1 MAAEPSDAGDCRGD
15 AHCGCLIAG
24 IIIPSPD
31 PPSRLS
37 IDGNDAM
44 RCPQCDAEIADDCV
58 FCPKC
63 GERLRGLGAESFA
76 ELRES
81 SSGPP
86 PDPSRNPPPG
96 VASRMTPAEPAVVR
110 AGADPSVRSKTPA
123 DAATLWEGRYS
134 LRGMI
139 DAIALAALASV
150 AGVAFAVGR
159 GWGRSGWLGLLC
171 VLAGLWAWLFLLY
184 LVRRLRHRYRL
195 TPETFFHQRGILI
208 KSTSPIE
215 IVRIDDIALNQTILE
230 RILNV
235 GTIRI
240 LSNDTTDPIL
250 VLKGIPDVQKAF
262 ATIDQARRAERRRRA
277 VRVDSV

>member
-1 MAAEPSDAGDCRGD
+1 
-15 AHCGCLIAG
+15 
-24 IIIPSPD
+24 
-31 PPSRLS
+31 
-37 IDGNDAM
+37 M
-44 RCPQCDAEIADDCV
+44 RCPQCDAEIGDDCV

-76 ELRES
+76 ELREVP
-81 SSGPP
+81 SGPP
-86 PDPSRNPPPG
+86 SPKTSNGPSPAAAPRTGPAERG
-96 VASRMTPAEPAVVR
+96 AVGGRTGSRVAS
-110 AGADPSVRSKTPA
+110 
-123 DAATLWEGRYS
+123 DAASGDAVTLWEGQYS

-139 DAIALAALASV
+139 DTIALGALASIAAV
-150 AGVAFAVGR
+150 AVAIWL
-159 GWGRSGWLGLLC
+159 GWGRSAWLGLLC
-171 VLAGLWAWLFLLY
+171 VLGGLWAWLCVLY
-184 LVRRLRHRYRL
+184 LVRRYRHRYRL

-215 IVRIDDIALNQTILE
+215 IIRIDDIALNQTLLE
-230 RILNV
+230 RMLNV

>member
-1 MAAEPSDAGDCRGD
+1 
-15 AHCGCLIAG
+15 
-24 IIIPSPD
+24 
-31 PPSRLS
+31 
-37 IDGNDAM
+37 M
-44 RCPQCDAEIADDCV
+44 RCPQCDAKIGDDCV

-81 SSGPP
+81 PSGLSPDSSKK
-86 PDPSRNPPPG
+86 PSPG
-96 VASRMTPAEPAVVR
+96 VTPRMTAAARSGVHE
-110 AGADPSVRSKTPA
+110 GADPAFRSKTPD
-123 DAATLWEGRYS
+123 DAVILWEGRYS

-150 AGVAFAVGR
+150 AGVAVAVSR

-171 VLAGLWAWLFLLY
+171 VLVGLWGWLCMLY
-184 LVRRLRHRYRL
+184 LVRRFRHLYRL

-230 RILNV
+230 RLLNV

-250 VLKGIPDVQKAF
+250 LLKGIPDVQKAF

-277 VRVDSV
+277 VRVDAV